1 MSGKISP
8 GLGLTAFSC
17 GVILLYSQEVLPPLA
32 WLLVPA
38 AAAFCV
44 LGLIRSSLAWGLAW
58 VVWVAC
64 GLMAGMAWAAWH
76 GAERLDESLPSVLE
90 GEVLE
95 VRGYLCEIPSR
106 GSFNSVRFGFCVQR
120 WQRPDNI
127 DDAQY
132 QRLPRLLRLSWYGDE
147 ATLDPGHRLRL
158 QVALKRPH
166 GSVNPAGFRYES
178 WLFRQGYRATGTI
191 RAAEPDH
198 HLACSLHCRYQQW
211 RGELAEAVGRHLAN
225 ADHYPLVA
233 SLLIGHRGEMT
244 DAHWWVLKST
254 GTIHLVAI
262 SGLHLGLVAIGVGF
276 LVRRSLLFLPA
287 RHLTPSRIRG
297 ITFGAVVL
305 GSLTYA
311 LAAGFT
317 VPTRRALIMVVAA
330 GWIILNA
337 RQVSPWRGWT
347 MALFLVL
354 VLDPF
359 SPLDQGFW
367 LSFTAVL
374 LLILVFSRR
383 LGATGWLPGLVLAQG
398 AVFAGLWPVLAAL
411 GQPQAV
417 TGLAANLFAIPWVS
431 LVVMPVLMAGALLVV
446 VFPGVSETV
455 IQLFDA
461 VLEVLWWGLSHLAA
475 LEAPELHAG
484 FAMVL
489 AFAVLGVVLLV
500 VPASLARAASLGC
513 LVVWGL
519 VLLAGGNAPGQNRW
533 VEQPELWVWDVGQG
547 LSVMLRHQ
555 DQVLL
560 YDTGPELPGVYS
572 AVESVLVPS
581 LEALG
586 VGRIDHLVISHGD
599 SDHAGGLPL
608 LYRRFEVAKAISG
621 EPDRVAQRY
630 QGGAGDKLADG
641 SPGTVPEFRECA
653 PGTELRVGQIRIR
666 LWRDAE
672 GKTGNDASC
681 VAIAWVKSAATEIL
695 LPGDIT
701 HGVERSFLAQ
711 AFNQPGNDVDYRRIV
726 IAPHHGS
733 KTSSSREWVTALA
746 PWMVIYSAGYRHRF
760 GHPHPAV
767 VDRYRQAESLGL
779 NTAHSGAIRLTL
791 GQGGVTVKEARDDA
805 RFWIRPPDPEWH
817 RM

>member
-1 MSGKISP
+1 MSGKNFSGP
-8 GLGLTAFSC
+8 GVIAFSC
-17 GVILLYSQEVLPPLA
+17 GVILLYSLEVLPPLA
-32 WLLVPA
+32 WLLVA
-38 AAAFCV
+38 SAAAFCV
-44 LGLIRSSLAWGLAW
+44 LALIRSSLAGGVAW
-58 VVWVAC
+58 AVWVAG

-76 GAERLDESLPSVLE
+76 GAERLDESLPAGLE

-106 GSFNSVRFGFCVQR
+106 GSFNSVRFGFCVQHWR
-120 WQRPDNI
+120 RPDNI
-127 DDAQY
+127 DDTQY
-132 QRLPRLLRLSWYGDE
+132 QRLPRFLRLAWYGDE
-147 ATLDPGHRLRL
+147 ATLAPGHRLRL

-166 GSVNPAGFRYES
+166 GSVNPVGFRYES

-198 HLACSLHCRYQQW
+198 RVACSLHCRYQQW
-211 RGELAEAVGRHLAN
+211 RGHLADAVGQHLAG

-244 DAHWWVLKST
+244 DEHWQVLKST

-276 LVRRSLLFLPA
+276 LVRRSLLLLPA

-297 ITFGAVVL
+297 ITFGAVAL
-305 GSLTYA
+305 GSLVYA

-347 MALFLVL
+347 MSLFLVL

-383 LGATGWLPGLVLAQG
+383 LGATGWLPGLILAQG

-411 GQPQAV
+411 GQPQALA
-417 TGLAANLFAIPWVS
+417 GLAANLFAIPWVS

-446 VFPGVSETV
+446 AFPGAAGAVT
-455 IQLFDA
+455 QLFDA
-461 VLEVLWWGLSHLAA
+461 VLEVLWWGLSQLAA
-475 LEAPELHAG
+475 LETPELNVG

-500 VPASLARAASLGC
+500 VPASLARTMSLGC
-513 LVVWGL
+513 LAVWGTVSL
-519 VLLAGGNAPGQNRW
+519 SGSNTSGQNRW

-572 AVESVLVPS
+572 AAESVLVPN

-586 VGRIDHLVISHGD
+586 VERIDHLVISHGD

-608 LYRRFEVAKAISG
+608 LYRRFEVADAISG
-621 EPDRVAQRY
+621 EPDRVAERY
-630 QGGAGDKLADG
+630 QDGAGDKLADG
-641 SPGTVPEFRECA
+641 SPGTMPEFRNCT
-653 PGTELRVGQIRIR
+653 PGTELRVGAIRIR

-672 GKTGNDASC
+672 GETGNDASC
-681 VAIAWVKSAATEIL
+681 VAIARVESAATDIL

-701 HGVERSFLAQ
+701 RTVERRFLAQ
-711 AFNQPGNDVDYRRIV
+711 AFQPGDDLAYRRIV

-733 KTSSSREWVTALA
+733 KTSSSREWVSALD
-746 PWMVIYSAGYRHRF
+746 PQMVIYSAGYRHRF
-760 GHPHPAV
+760 GHPHPTV
-767 VDRYRQAESLGL
+767 VGRYREADSLGL
-779 NTAHSGAIRLTL
+779 NTAYSGAIRLTL
-791 GQGGVTVKEARDDA
+791 GQGGVTVNEVRDDA
-805 RFWIRPPDPEWH
+805 RFWIRPTDPDWH